1 MDLKELEAFVHVAEL
16 GSFTRAAEVLDS
28 NQPALSRLVRRLE
41 VELRQTLLSRNGR
54 GAVPTDAGQV
64 LLAHSREI
72 LQHVDRARQAMLA
85 LQGALRQKFNLGLVP
100 NVAKFGTV
108 SVIQGL
114 RTRFPRATVNVAEGV
129 STSLVEWLL
138 TGRIDAAIMYD
149 TPRSELIEK
158 RTVYREEL
166 FLISNGARS
175 PRVPAQIELAEIARY
190 PLVISSRN
198 HAIRDL
204 VEAQAARHR
213 IKLDIALEV
222 DAVASVLEL
231 VQEGYGHAIL
241 PLNALM
247 RQERNKQRLAVTR
260 ITKPSLHCPLVV
272 ATSRQHPLS
281 AFATSALE
289 LLEAEILP
297 LYVQQEK
304 AFQQR
309 SASELGEGP

>member
-16 GSFTRAAEVLDS
+16 GSFTRAAEVLAS

-72 LQHVDRARQAMLA
+72 LQHVDRARQAMQA
-85 LQGALRQKFNLGLVP
+85 LQGAPRQKFSLGLVP

-166 FLISNGARS
+166 FLISNAARS
-175 PRVPAQIELAEIARY
+175 LPARIELAQIARY

-222 DAVASVLEL
+222 DAVPSVLEL

-304 AFQQR
+304 AFHER
-309 SASELGEGP
+309 SVSELGDSP

>member
-72 LQHVDRARQAMLA
+72 LQHVDRARQAM
-85 LQGALRQKFNLGLVP
+85 QGAPRQKFNLGLVP

-166 FLISNGARS
+166 FLISNAARP

-309 SASELGEGP
+309 SASELGDRP